1 MQSTIGNSSP
11 LNCVISP
18 KCFMLSL
25 PFLLFSRTKST
36 PNFGCKFIFPN
47 CSTQK
52 LCGSLNQN
60 LFVFAFCAVFKSSD
74 AFTVRIMP
82 EPEWI
87 QWASRSGAK
96 LYFLCDKAT
105 AVEALRSDCFQRCGF
120 HVSYPPAESQN
131 TFQQSLS
138 RCASHPVRSGLRP
151 RCPVAHTVRSG
162 LFQTRWS
169 TPCRV
174 ILRLRQLRFLRR

>member
-36 PNFGCKFIFPN
+36 PKLRCKFIFPN
-47 CSTQK
+47 YSTQK

-74 AFTVRIMP
+74 PFAVRIMP
-82 EPEWI
+82 EPERI
-87 QWASRSGAK
+87 QRASRSGAK

-105 AVEALRSDCFQRCGF
+105 AVKALCSDCFEWGRF
-120 HVSYPPAESQN
+120 HISYPPAESQN

-138 RCASHPVRSGLRP
+138 QFASRPVRSGLRP
-151 RCPVAHTVRSG
+151 RCLAVRTVRSG